1 MKSDPGRHHLS
12 PHIKPDKKVLN
23 QPSCWDNSHLEHH
36 MVRLSRSTCSLAS
49 VSLFGIAAM
58 VTLGTVI
65 QPVTGQE
72 NKSGDAALERT
83 RKTVRMLDDIY
94 KGGIVAIT
102 QNYVNDRDTI
112 PAGTAFKQV
121 FKSAEEKGWHT
132 VRLVDGMG
140 DPINIENA
148 PIDDFEKKALKALV
162 EGKTNGWYETE
173 EVVKGKRTLR
183 VATAVPVVFEKCI
196 MCHDNYED
204 VPKGQAIGALTYKIT
219 IE

>member
-1 MKSDPGRHHLS
+1 MIRIARPLLTLS
-12 PHIKPDKKVLN
+12 ALTLLGFACSVVLD
-23 QPSCWDNSHLEHH
+23 S
-36 MVRLSRSTCSLAS
+36 AS
-49 VSLFGIAAM
+49 VGKL
-58 VTLGTVI
+58 L
-65 QPVTGQE
+65 GQE
-72 NKSGDAALERT
+72 AESNDDAAIKRT

-102 QNYVNDRDTI
+102 ANYVNDKDTI

-132 VRLVDGMG
+132 VRLVDGLG
-140 DPINIENA
+140 EPLNEENA
-148 PIDDFEKKALKALV
+148 PMDKFEKKALKSLV
-162 EGKTNGWYETE
+162 AGETAWYEKE
-173 EVVKGKRTLR
+173 EMIDGKRTLR

-196 MCHDNYED
+196 MCHDNYEG